1 MGTHQE
7 LTVCHWSTKHA
18 ALVEKGVNTVAQEI
32 DENLLRNIIRDVIAE
47 TQTGDTPISFKAD
60 APAASS
66 ATTATAAPVNG
77 DGPEPEKPVDWFKHV
92 GVAKPGYS
100 RDEVVIAVAPA
111 FAEVMDHNLT
121 GISHKEILR
130 QMVAGIEEE
139 GLKARIVKVYRTS
152 DVSFCG
158 AEGDHLS
165 GSGIAIAI
173 QSKGTTIIHQK
184 NQEPLSNLELFP
196 QAPVLDG
203 DTYRAIGKNAAEYAK
218 GMSPSPVP
226 TVNDQMARVQYQA
239 LSALMHIKETKQVVM
254 GKPAE
259 QIEVN
264 FN

>member
-1 MGTHQE
+1 M
-7 LTVCHWSTKHA
+7 V
-18 ALVEKGVNTVAQEI
+18 QEI
-32 DENLLRNIIRDVIAE
+32 DEKLLRSIIRNVIAE
-47 TQTGDTPISFKAD
+47 TNAVDTPISFQED
-60 APAASS
+60 
-66 ATTATAAPVNG
+66 TAVAAPVNS
-77 DGPEPEKPVDWFKHV
+77 DQPEPEKSVDWFKHV
-92 GVAKPGYS
+92 GPAKPGYS

-111 FAEVMDHNLT
+111 FAEVLDHNLT

-130 QMVAGIEEE
+130 QVVAGIEEE

-184 NQEPLSNLELFP
+184 DQEPLSNLELFP
-196 QAPVLDG
+196 QAPVIDG

>member
-1 MGTHQE
+1 M
-7 LTVCHWSTKHA
+7 
-18 ALVEKGVNTVAQEI
+18 AQEI
-32 DENLLRNIIRDVIAE
+32 DESLLRDIIRNVIAE
-47 TQTGDTPISFKAD
+47 TKNVDTPISFKD
-60 APAASS
+60 DSTQSS
-66 ATTATAAPVNG
+66 SSQAQPDEA
-77 DGPEPEKPVDWFKHV
+77 KSVDWFKHV

-111 FAEVMDHNLT
+111 FAEVLDHNLT

-130 QMVAGIEEE
+130 QVIAGIEEE
-139 GLKARIVKVYRTS
+139 GLKARVVKIYRTS

-184 NQEPLSNLELFP
+184 DQEPLSNLELFP
-196 QAPVLDG
+196 QAPVIDG